1 MSSLMIGC
9 FKFLSGWSLDC
20 AEFAQTVIWDYLE
33 AGWDTVLPVLKQ
45 NRLGYAAVIFHFGN

>member
-1 MSSLMIGC
+1 MIDGI
-9 FKFLSGWSLDC
+9 KFLSGWSLDC

-33 AGWDTVLPVLKQ
+33 AGWDTVLPVLTQ